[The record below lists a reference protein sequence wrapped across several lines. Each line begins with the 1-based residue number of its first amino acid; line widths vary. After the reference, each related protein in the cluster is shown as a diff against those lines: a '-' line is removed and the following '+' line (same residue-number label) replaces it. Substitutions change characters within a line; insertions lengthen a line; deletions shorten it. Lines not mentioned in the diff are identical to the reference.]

1 MKKNLVAFLCVFAPF
16 LSVGQ
21 FALKDSLRGGLR
33 VERTCFDVIHYDL
46 SVAINSMDSSIS
58 GENTITFKGVEN
70 SKVMQLDLYRNLEID
85 SVVQAGVQLKYIRKE
100 DAFFVY
106 LNKSLTVGVI
116 EKLTVYYKGNP
127 TVAVHAPWDGGFVWK
142 EDSLGRPFIGVA
154 CEGMGASSWW
164 PNKDH
169 LSDKP
174 DSMDIHFTVPK
185 PFKCIA
191 NGIQLEKTS
200 FVEDSSLHT
209 FNWHVSYPIINYNVT
224 FYIGAFVKI
233 SDYYLSNSLSNPLS
247 NSDTQSDTLQL
258 NYFVL
263 DYNKKRAIQH
273 FKQVKPMLKIYEELF
288 GRYPF
293 WKDGYKLVEAPYL
306 GMEHQSAIAY
316 GNKFQKGYLGR
327 YLPGYEFDYV
337 IIHETG
343 HEYWGNSVS
352 MQDLADMWIH
362 EAFCT
367 YTEALYVEKVFGYD
381 KMVNYVQKGS
391 KRIRNDKAIIGH
403 YHVNNM
409 GSSDMY
415 MKGSVLLHSLRT
427 FVDNDSLWFATLKEI
442 QSRFAYQ
449 SINSEDIFESFER
462 TFGAHRIVFFKYFL
476 QTSTLPTLIVSKG
489 EKKKIFNLRWK
500 NVPDGFTLPVA
511 VRVKNNVHKV
521 LVDKTGVNIQTK
533 KRRLKHVH
541 PVNDFGLFKIE
552 YE

>member
-1 MKKNLVAFLCVFAPF
+1 MKNNIVVFLCVFVPF
-16 LSVGQ
+16 LGMSQ

-33 VERTCFDVIHYDL
+33 TERTCFDVVHYDL
-46 SVAINSMDSSIS
+46 SVEINYVDSTISGSNKITYKALDSSDVI
-58 GENTITFKGVEN
+58 
-70 SKVMQLDLYRNLEID
+70 QLDLFRNLKID
-85 SVVQAGVQLKYIRKE
+85 SVVQAGVSLKYERVE
-100 DAFFVY
+100 DAFYVY
-106 LNKSLTVGVI
+106 LNEKLVVDEVEQLTVCYQGKPI
-116 EKLTVYYKGNP
+116 
-127 TVAVHAPWDGGFVWK
+127 VAIHAPWDGGFVWK
-142 EDSLGRPFIGVA
+142 EDSLERPFIGVA

-185 PFKCIA
+185 PYKCIA
-191 NGIQLEKTS
+191 NGIQLDKTECK
-200 FVEDSSLHT
+200 EDSSLHT

-233 SDYYLSNSLSNPLS
+233 SNYYLSDNDSLE
-247 NSDTQSDTLQL
+247 L

-263 DYNKKRAIQH
+263 DYNKDKAIKH
-273 FKQVKPMLKIYEELF
+273 FEQVKPMLSIYEELF

-316 GNKFQKGYLGR
+316 GNKFLKGYLGR
-327 YLPGYEFDYV
+327 YLPGYDFDYV

-362 EAFCT
+362 ESFCT
-367 YTEALYVEKVFGYD
+367 YTEALYVEKVYGYER
-381 KMVNYVQKGS
+381 MVNYIQKGS
-391 KRIRNDKAIIGH
+391 RNVQNDKAIIGH

-415 MKGSVLLHSLRT
+415 MKGSVLLHSLRM
-427 FVDNDSLWFATLKEI
+427 FVANDSLWFETLKKI
-442 QSRFAYQ
+442 QTTFAYQ
-449 SINSEDIFESFER
+449 SINSKDVFMLLEGA
-462 TFGAHRIVFFKYFL
+462 FGADKIAFFKHFL
-476 QTSTLPTLIVSKG
+476 KSSDRPILLISKG
-489 EKKKIFNLRWK
+489 EKKKSFRLEWK
-500 NVPDGFTLPVA
+500 NVPSDFWMPVKVQVKKNMHEVVVGVDGVT
-511 VRVKNNVHKV
+511 
-521 LVDKTGVNIQTK
+521 IQTK
-533 KRRLKHVH
+533 KRRSKHVI
-541 PVNDFGLFKIE
+541 PVNDFGLFKVE